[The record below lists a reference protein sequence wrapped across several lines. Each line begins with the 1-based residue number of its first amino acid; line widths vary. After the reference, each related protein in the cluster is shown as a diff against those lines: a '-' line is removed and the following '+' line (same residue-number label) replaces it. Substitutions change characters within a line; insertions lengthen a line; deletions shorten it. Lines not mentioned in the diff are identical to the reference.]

1 MAAASLKNNQN
12 IFPLRIVVKSQ
23 QKKIVKIT
31 LTSVLS
37 DLHVGFVHVMRLTV
51 IECWH

>member
-23 QKKIVKIT
+23 QKK
-31 LTSVLS
+31 LS
-37 DLHVGFVHVMRLTV
+37 KLR
-51 IECWH
+51 